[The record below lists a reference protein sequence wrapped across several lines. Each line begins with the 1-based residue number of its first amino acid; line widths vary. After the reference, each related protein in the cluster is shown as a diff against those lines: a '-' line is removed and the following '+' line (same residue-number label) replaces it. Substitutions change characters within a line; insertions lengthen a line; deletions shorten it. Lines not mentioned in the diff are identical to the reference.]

1 MIPKTQILKAASLHF
16 DDLDFEVLNV
26 KHLNPFGL
34 AKIRELKRNGDGFCI
49 QLGRISGSLFLPVH
63 PAAQPFTILISL
75 SRQPSVSLRSLDC
88 LWLRGLVSNRQNI
101 LYTKEVVLV
110 H

>member
-1 MIPKTQILKAASLHF
+1 MIWPY
-16 DDLDFEVLNV
+16 VLNV
-26 KHLNPFGL
+26 KHLNPSGF
-34 AKIRELKRNGDGFCI
+34 AKLRGLKRDRDCFCI
-49 QLGRISGSLFLPVH
+49 ALGRISGSLFLPVH

-88 LWLRGLVSNRQNI
+88 LWLRGLVSNRQSI
-101 LYTKEVVLV
+101 LYAEDVVLV